1 MVCNANHTKSTTEY
15 MPVIEEAQNY
25 AVCKNY
31 LDNLQEAAQDL
42 DLKHIFAQADKVFIQ
57 SLHALFGNMVIPTKK
72 VVIIIGGFHPPRVRQ
87 HLI

>member
-1 MVCNANHTKSTTEY
+1 MICNANHTKSTTEY
-15 MPVIEEAQNY
+15 MPVIEEAQNN

-31 LDNLQEAAQDL
+31 LDNLQETAQDL
-42 DLKHIFAQADKVFIQ
+42 DLKHIFVQADKVFIQ

-72 VVIIIGGFHPPRVRQ
+72 VVIIIGGFHLPRVRQ